1 MPKQVGLIIPR
12 GPFLN
17 LEWFVGLLKGDNWIH
32 RAGRWHAHTVS
43 SWVRVLALWHR
54 FPSWDLHV
62 QIPMPMHNATQVAA
76 VKRPRPSWDRQLS
89 HASFSASTASSHIPL
104 REPLECAC
112 EFACLHVSVSNY
124 LSGSWKEMRRVRWT
138 ANFSRRVSRTVL
150 HACTRTCKGVLL
162 RIYQSSSKLWES
174 QHGCGASPGP
184 LTNRVQPFWLGEC
197 QQVQAL
203 SKIHSNCDS
212 PNTIPA
218 MQMQTCIIFAQIPL
232 RATILTTVHSH

>member
-32 RAGRWHAHTVS
+32 TELAAGMHTQSAAECECSRPGIVS
-43 SWVRVLALWHR
+43 HPEICTYKSQCPCTTPHKWLQWKGVPHSFERTSGMRMWIRMFARERLELSKWELERNEVCVLDCGLFTQA
-54 FPSWDLHV
+54 
-62 QIPMPMHNATQVAA
+62 IPRCT
-76 VKRPRPSWDRQLS
+76 
-89 HASFSASTASSHIPL
+89 
-104 REPLECAC
+104 
-112 EFACLHVSVSNY
+112 
-124 LSGSWKEMRRVRWT
+124 
-138 ANFSRRVSRTVL
+138 
-150 HACTRTCKGVLL
+150 ACTRACKGVLL

-197 QQVQAL
+197 QQAQAL